1 MSLYEKSMEEEALE
15 MAAAA
20 MKELRYFVLKNQGFP
35 ANAKKKYDFLNA
47 DINAIFAK
55 WLNKAGFEYSEHLA
69 PEGAYS
75 QTNTIV
81 VYGWKQPW

>member
-1 MSLYEKSMEEEALE
+1 MNLYEKSMEEEALE
-15 MAAAA
+15 MAATA

-35 ANAKKKYDFLNA
+35 ANAKKTYDFLNA
-47 DINAIFAK
+47 DTNAIFVK
-55 WLNKAGFEYSEHLA
+55 WLKQAGFKCSEHLA
-69 PEGAYS
+69 PEGSYS